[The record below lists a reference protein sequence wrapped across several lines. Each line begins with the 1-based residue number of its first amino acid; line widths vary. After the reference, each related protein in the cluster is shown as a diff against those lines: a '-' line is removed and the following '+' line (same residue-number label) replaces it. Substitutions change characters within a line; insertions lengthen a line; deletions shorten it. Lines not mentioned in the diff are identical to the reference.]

1 MMEWISDR
9 KILIVGL
16 GLMGGSYARGLT
28 RLGFTVDAIDTDRA
42 SLDFALAEG
51 FIRRGWT
58 EPLPEVIAQA
68 DVVISGLYPTALV
81 DWVRENE
88 RYLEPGTM
96 MTDVTGVKSC
106 VVYDVQ
112 ALLPS
117 GVEFVPAHPMAG
129 HEHSGVR
136 YSDDKVFRGANYI
149 VTPTK
154 KNTPE
159 GIEWCKGLGRI
170 LGFERIAV
178 MSPEEHDEMIG
189 FVSQLA
195 HCIAVS
201 LMTCS
206 DSENLADYTGDSF
219 RDLTRIAEIN
229 DRMWGE
235 IFLLNRE
242 YLLAQIDKFSG
253 ELLNF
258 RNLLDRG
265 DVEGMREKMRL
276 ATARRS
282 KFGKR
287 KRQ

>member
-1 MMEWISDR
+1 MMDWISDR

-16 GLMGGSYARGLT
+16 GLMGGSYARGLS
-28 RLGFTVDAIDTDRA
+28 RLGFTVDAVDTDQA
-42 SLDFALAEG
+42 SLDFGLEEG

-58 EPLPEVIAQA
+58 ETLPEVLAET
-68 DVVISGLYPTALV
+68 DVVISGLYPTAFV
-81 DWVRENE
+81 DWVRDYEQ
-88 RYLEPGTM
+88 YLEPGTM

-106 VVYDVQ
+106 IVYDIQ
-112 ALLPS
+112 AMLPK

-149 VTPTK
+149 VTPTE
-154 KNTPE
+154 KNTPQ
-159 GIEWCKGLGRI
+159 GVEWCKGLGRI

-201 LMTCS
+201 LMTCN
-206 DSENLADYTGDSF
+206 DNEHLADYTGDSF

-235 IFLLNRE
+235 IFSLNQKQ
-242 YLLAQIDKFSG
+242 LLAQMDKFAG
-253 ELLNF
+253 EFLRFRDLLA
-258 RNLLDRG
+258 RG

-276 ATARRS
+276 ATVRRA
-282 KFGKR
+282 KFR
-287 KRQ
+287 KRNK